1 MNLVATSVDLW
12 KISQPIRDI
21 VVNNLRS
28 DVTVPVRF
36 SYTITRNPLNQD
48 NSNNIAAVV
57 TGENTVDIT
66 TNNRTIRNALIQ
78 ILNGTVDSQISTY
91 D

>member
-1 MNLVATSVDLW
+1 VNLVATSVDLW